1 MRAAERRGLL
11 VLGAFVLVG
20 LFFLLLESGA
30 ADRVSRVARDAA
42 PPAREVVEVDLEVL
56 PESPEPPPSAPKKES
71 TGTIHLQGRVLR
83 TGKPVPAA
91 RVSCRPNPFWDEV
104 GVLVVDTD
112 ALGRFEFRGLP
123 RSTSYRLTATSDAGF
138 ASASVPVAAVS
149 APVELALQGVVYEYL
164 RFVDEEGK
172 PIDVSRLPLGISVG
186 LVVFSSDGAGQRQSR
201 GLLRHLD
208 PPLDLKPNEVFILH
222 EDKRLVFRTSGGLH
236 DPTKRVLSIP
246 GYEATS
252 LPNAQRPLSQWPQ
265 GDTVVLRTDPT
276 PSTVT
281 FRVEYPKLAWPA
293 SWGDLRP
300 DVRLVAHFP
309 DAGFH
314 RLLSRSANAFFASR
328 ETRFLILLNEALL
341 LRDKGGELR
350 YTLVESNKEIAVRPH
365 YPRFAFL
372 DLYFPGSHPEHPS
385 AIGLPRLTGQADLVG
400 ELSLPI
406 RGTLIRPG
414 FARFGPLPAGRYIV
428 DLDWVDANGLVVA
441 AWALEPKLELDG
453 GHDVIVAKSRS

>member
-123 RSTSYRLTATSDAGF
+123 RSTSYQLTATSDAGF
-138 ASASVPVAAVS
+138 VSASVPVAAVS

-186 LVVFSSDGAGQRQSR
+186 LVVFSSDGAGQRQS
-201 GLLRHLD
+201 
-208 PPLDLKPNEVFILH
+208 
-222 EDKRLVFRTSGGLH
+222 
-236 DPTKRVLSIP
+236 
-246 GYEATS
+246 
-252 LPNAQRPLSQWPQ
+252 
-265 GDTVVLRTDPT
+265 
-276 PSTVT
+276 
-281 FRVEYPKLAWPA
+281 
-293 SWGDLRP
+293 
-300 DVRLVAHFP
+300 
-309 DAGFH
+309 
-314 RLLSRSANAFFASR
+314 
-328 ETRFLILLNEALL
+328 
-341 LRDKGGELR
+341 
-350 YTLVESNKEIAVRPH
+350 SN
-365 YPRFAFL
+365 
-372 DLYFPGSHPEHPS
+372 DS
-385 AIGLPRLTGQADLVG
+385 AIFFNTNCCGPV
-400 ELSLPI
+400 PI
-406 RGTLIRPG
+406 I
-414 FARFGPLPAGRYIV
+414 
-428 DLDWVDANGLVVA
+428 
-441 AWALEPKLELDG
+441 
-453 GHDVIVAKSRS
+453 